1 MTFSLVARCAETGM
15 FGIAIS
21 SSSPAVAARCVFTRS
36 GVGAVASQNIT
47 DPSLGP
53 RTLDLMQNGM
63 KAEEAIT
70 EFQEQ
75 GSFVECRQVLAI
87 DKNGETAIHSGPNS
101 LGIWTQAEGVDV
113 ASGGNLLANDRV
125 PQAIVDGFQSAQ
137 GHLGDRL
144 IAALRA
150 GLSAGGEAGP
160 IHSAGMQICDK
171 VSWPVADLRC
181 DWTESCPIE
190 AIATAWDVYKPQLD
204 AYVQRALDPREAP
217 SYGVPGDEREKRSM
231 SDFSFQE
238 WKTEASSLSIRHQAF
253 INGKFVN
260 AASGKTFTSIN
271 PATGA
276 VLADV
281 AEGDEEDIDRAVT
294 AARASFESGAWSR
307 MAPMDRKA
315 VLLKLADLIRENLTE
330 MALLDSLDMGKL
342 VSDAITVDAPGSAM
356 FFQWYA
362 EAIDKIYDEIAPT
375 GPGNL
380 ALISREPL
388 GVVGAV
394 VPWNFPLDMATWKC
408 AAALAAGNSVVLKP
422 AEQSP
427 LSALRLAELA
437 SEAGL
442 PDGVLN
448 VIPGFGETAGKAL
461 GLHMDV
467 DCLAFTGSTAVGKL
481 FMQYAGQS
489 NMKQVW
495 LETGGKSP
503 NLVFADC
510 ADLDA
515 AADMAAFGIF
525 FNQGEVCSA
534 NSRLL
539 VERSIQD
546 ELVEKISE
554 RAQATQPGD
563 PLDPASKLGAMVDE
577 KQTEQVMKYIDIGNE
592 EADLVVGGE
601 RVTVDGKGCYVQPT
615 IFDNVTRDM
624 TIARDEIFGPV
635 LAVVPFDTEDEAI
648 EIAND
653 SVYGLA
659 ASVWTDGLSRAHRV
673 AGKLKA
679 GTVSVNTVDALS
691 PMTPFGGFK
700 QSGFGRDLSLHSF
713 DKYTALK
720 TTWIKY

>member
-1 MTFSLVARCAETGM
+1 MVFANTGEWQK
-15 FGIAIS
+15 S
-21 SSSPAVAARCVFTRS
+21 
-36 GVGAVASQNIT
+36 
-47 DPSLGP
+47 DW
-53 RTLDLMQNGM
+53 
-63 KAEEAIT
+63 
-70 EFQEQ
+70 
-75 GSFVECRQVLAI
+75 
-87 DKNGETAIHSGPNS
+87 ETAASKLMISG
-101 LGIWTQAEGVDV
+101 
-113 ASGGNLLANDRV
+113 
-125 PQAIVDGFQSAQ
+125 
-137 GHLGDRL
+137 
-144 IAALRA
+144 
-150 GLSAGGEAGP
+150 
-160 IHSAGMQICDK
+160 K
-171 VSWPVADLRC
+171 
-181 DWTESCPIE
+181 
-190 AIATAWDVYKPQLD
+190 
-204 AYVQRALDPREAP
+204 AY
-217 SYGVPGDEREKRSM
+217 
-231 SDFSFQE
+231 
-238 WKTEASSLSIRHQAF
+238 
-253 INGKFVN
+253 INGKFVD
-260 AASGKTFTSIN
+260 AASGKVFACIN
-271 PATGA
+271 PATDA
-276 VLADV
+276 TLADV
-281 AEGDEEDIDRAVT
+281 AKCDAVDIDRAVT
-294 AARASFESGAWSR
+294 VARTAFNSGVWSA

-315 VLLKLADLIRENLTE
+315 VLLRLAELIRENLVE
-330 MALLDSLDMGKL
+330 LALLDSLDMGKL
-342 VSDAITVDAPGSAM
+342 VTDAATVDVPGSAL

-380 ALISREPL
+380 ALITREPL

-437 SEAGL
+437 SQAGL

-448 VIPGFGETAGKAL
+448 VVPGYGETAGKAL
-461 GLHMDV
+461 GLHQDV

-481 FMQYAGQS
+481 FQQYAGQS

-539 VERSIQD
+539 VERSIQA
-546 ELVEKISE
+546 EFVEKLVA
-554 RAQATQPGD
+554 RATAMQPGN
-563 PLDPASKLGAMVDE
+563 PLDPASKMGAMVSRE
-577 KQTEQVMKYIDIGNE
+577 QTDRVMHYIGIGKR
-592 EADLVVGGE
+592 EADLVTGG
-601 RVTVDGKGCYVQPT
+601 DQISIGGKGSFVQPT
-615 IFDNVTRDM
+615 IFDNVRPDAQ
-624 TIARDEIFGPV
+624 IAVDEIFGPV
-635 LAVVPFDTEDEAI
+635 LAVIPFDTEAEAVA
-648 EIAND
+648 IAND
-653 SVYGLA
+653 TVYGLA
-659 ASVWTDGLSRAHRV
+659 ASIWTDGLSRAHRV
-673 AGKLKA
+673 AGQLRA